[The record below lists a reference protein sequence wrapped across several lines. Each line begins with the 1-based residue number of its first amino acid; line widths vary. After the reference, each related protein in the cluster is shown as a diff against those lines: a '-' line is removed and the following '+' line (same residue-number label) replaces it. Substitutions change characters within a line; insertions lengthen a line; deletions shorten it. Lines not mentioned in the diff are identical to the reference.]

1 MNMPVIISN
10 LNHKGGVLK
19 TTITVNLSAA
29 LAKLGKKVL
38 VIDADLQQNL
48 TSWLIG
54 PLEYED
60 GMFTLYEAMMA
71 EVGLERL
78 IRKTSTPN
86 LDIVP
91 VCEDFLD
98 IDINLVSKLGREAI
112 LKDCI
117 EKTEGIENYDLVFI
131 DNPPSVSLTV
141 MNSLVASDYYIV
153 PCTAEYLSMQG
164 LSLLGRSIANINK
177 INEKLTL
184 LGVIVTKYHPKE
196 RICNQVV
203 SSLRERLGEYLFE
216 SMVRVNT
223 QAKSAPSVQKT
234 MFEFE
239 NSEKGRSTQD
249 FTAMAKEFL
258 ERLEQAENTNIEEQS
273 SESRAVNG

>member
-98 IDINLVSKLGREAI
+98 IDI
-112 LKDCI
+112 
-117 EKTEGIENYDLVFI
+117 
-131 DNPPSVSLTV
+131 
-141 MNSLVASDYYIV
+141 
-153 PCTAEYLSMQG
+153 
-164 LSLLGRSIANINK
+164 SINF
-177 INEKLTL
+177 
-184 LGVIVTKYHPKE
+184 P
-196 RICNQVV
+196 
-203 SSLRERLGEYLFE
+203 
-216 SMVRVNT
+216 
-223 QAKSAPSVQKT
+223 
-234 MFEFE
+234 
-239 NSEKGRSTQD
+239 
-249 FTAMAKEFL
+249 
-258 ERLEQAENTNIEEQS
+258 
-273 SESRAVNG
+273 